1 MVTDNTSG
9 FRVWRGYRKVFGYGG
24 VEEGEG
30 GSGVIIAIVSGRNG
44 LPFSTEDE
52 GPGGLSE
59 SDVGKSE

>member
-30 GSGVIIAIVSGRNG
+30 GSGVIIVIVSGRMACH
-44 LPFSTEDE
+44 LAPKMKDL
-52 GPGGLSE
+52 GG
-59 SDVGKSE
+59 